1 MVTGG
6 IAVAIWGDPGVTKD
20 ADLKVLLSR
29 EQAKQL
35 LDAIPSDYQII
46 SDDPEHDLRQITIT

>member
-1 MVTGG
+1 MVIGG